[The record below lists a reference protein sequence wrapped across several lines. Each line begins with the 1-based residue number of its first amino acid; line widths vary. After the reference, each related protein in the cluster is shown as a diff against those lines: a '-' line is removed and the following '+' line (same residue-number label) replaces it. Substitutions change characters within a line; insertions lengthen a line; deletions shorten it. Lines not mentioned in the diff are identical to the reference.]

1 MIDVPTDG
9 IVINVGRK
17 VPRML
22 PTVLNAF
29 NMPTVFPLSVRLS
42 IVYLTKE
49 GVTVPSK
56 NNGNTK
62 IAIQAKNPDQIKK

>member
-1 MIDVPTDG
+1 
-9 IVINVGRK
+9 
-17 VPRML
+17 ML

-62 IAIQAKNPDQIKK
+62 IAIQAKNPAQIKK